1 MSFISRDITTSFHG
15 KKLRAH
21 DWGAHARPVKGLC
34 AASEGAY
41 IFQQHFSR
49 LFSRFY
55 RDLIQTLSPLDTQ
68 WRKNRDL
75 IQTLPPLDT
84 Q

>member
-1 MSFISRDITTSFHG
+1 MGFISRDITTSFHG

-21 DWGAHARPVKGLC
+21 DWGAHARPVKGL
-34 AASEGAY
+34 
-41 IFQQHFSR
+41 IFSSNTSRDFS
-49 LFSRFY
+49 